1 MRSQATSPTTPGVR
15 TLLAPRVAPTQPAL
29 SVAVQETDT
38 GSDVSTKNLVTTPTK
53 FPGVK
58 DKEVRFDISQEKN
71 KKNTKGEGR
80 QEDVTRGGQGHKLT
94 RQDAEDKLTNSD
106 LFEPDTLTSQKE
118 PVEKVTTGQSTHGT
132 TEPLTTVDKL
142 TEEEVGKLTLEERAE
157 REIIMAEQKM
167 KASGGGAGSVG
178 GSDVDLLSSYADQRS
193 KVNVTG
199 TESRVELMEK
209 VLDMDDEISDM
220 LKDLRKK
227 EEERKD
233 LEREV
238 ITLREHMLKDLRKK
252 EEERK

>member
-1 MRSQATSPTTPGVR
+1 MR

-94 RQDAEDKLTNSD
+94 HQDAEDKLTNSD

-118 PVEKVTTGQSTHGT
+118 SEEKVTTGQSTHGT

-142 TEEEVGKLTLEERAE
+142 TEEEVGKFVW
-157 REIIMAEQKM
+157 
-167 KASGGGAGSVG
+167 GF
-178 GSDVDLLSSYADQRS
+178 LS
-193 KVNVTG
+193 
-199 TESRVELMEK
+199 E
-209 VLDMDDEISDM
+209 
-220 LKDLRKK
+220 KDLISSLGTRFGPKVSQI
-227 EEERKD
+227 D
-233 LEREV
+233 PPNGTNPG
-238 ITLREHMLKDLRKK
+238 ICPIWGSI
-252 EEERK
+252 

>member
-1 MRSQATSPTTPGVR
+1 MR

-118 PVEKVTTGQSTHGT
+118 PAEKVTTGQSTHGT

-142 TEEEVGKLTLEERAE
+142 TEEEVGKFVCLGFFFE
-157 REIIMAEQKM
+157 
-167 KASGGGAGSVG
+167 
-178 GSDVDLLSSYADQRS
+178 
-193 KVNVTG
+193 
-199 TESRVELMEK
+199 
-209 VLDMDDEISDM
+209 
-220 LKDLRKK
+220 KDLIRSLGTRFGPKVSQID
-227 EEERKD
+227 RQMGQIRGFFRSD
-233 LEREV
+233 SVHFMR
-238 ITLREHMLKDLRKK
+238 
-252 EEERK
+252 